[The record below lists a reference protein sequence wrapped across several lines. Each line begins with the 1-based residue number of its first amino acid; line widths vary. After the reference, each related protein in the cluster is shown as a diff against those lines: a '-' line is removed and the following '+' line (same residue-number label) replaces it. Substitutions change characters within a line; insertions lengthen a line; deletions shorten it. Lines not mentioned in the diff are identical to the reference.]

1 MKRLIEFLQHSHNNI
16 LHTRDKNKVPMHK
29 RGFTLVELVV
39 VLVIIGIIAAI
50 AIPSAIHYIRI
61 AQFNSNEQNAKT
73 AYMAAE
79 SVMTYYR
86 NSGEWEEISEEI
98 KDKGTLN
105 TFGEFGTTDKA
116 GRIYAV
122 TLDADTYG
130 DDTDNP
136 VYKILDKMTYDKSFF
151 KGAIALEIDVATGEV
166 YSAFYATKCRS
177 LNYEDSDG
185 EDSLTMN
192 DREYES
198 RRKRLLGYYSA
209 KDLTSHIDLEPKRL
223 KVTSVNLVNGET
235 LSLNWSGN
243 SAHQSLDTEYDI
255 NFYLESDNTKL
266 FRVKVDLGKLIG
278 AAYDTHTGMAELT
291 VEVEGNG
298 SESGKS
304 EIFSFPL
311 TVDENGTLS
320 LVLDGMTSAR
330 VQYAVDEA
338 QNNSLDAKYNMS
350 ITRLK
355 SLVPALATQKDIYAT
370 ISARCTYQYNGDD
383 LAEYRDSNTVTSN
396 VANTLFADGTADVSA
411 EGENKNLDASV
422 AAFRHLSN
430 IRYVKSG
437 EEAGND
443 YAKALFTLKRMTM
456 DWQSAGTGVYD
467 FKAEPDE
474 VNTLAWR
481 EGGATLDFPSIP
493 MLKES
498 QTLQGEADIYQI
510 KNLKLGKDSVAE
522 DVHYIG
528 LFREIEGTIQNFTVS
543 RPYAEYVYNNTENAG
558 KDIYGIGTVAGRMNG
573 EAHNVSV
580 SADTGIRIMNAV
592 LDESKENASIGGM
605 FGVLKGDDASG
616 GSYTGKVSDITVE
629 GRVDGTLDNIT
640 YDQNMQSKQSGTG
653 GIAGSLY
660 IRSVEHEELAQC
672 ANYADVYGNGYTG
685 GIIGRVKADTYI
697 DIKDCSNLGLTLSNT
712 KDAYYFGG
720 ILGYA
725 QNAHVTDCY
734 GAAGL
739 NSGYSFDADKKDEY
753 LLGNYVGGILGFGE
767 ETCTLEGCF
776 TGKNGYVLGNEN
788 VGGIAGSLAS
798 IANSVN
804 ASYVIGNTYVGG
816 IIGMNNQSVDN
827 CVNNG
832 IAAGYKKYIG
842 GIVGYNDS
850 NEKESKKS
858 VIKNCASYISDYDK
872 RIYNRIVNE
881 WQAYGSYSGGLA
893 GYNDGN
899 IVFNNDYSYSVKA
912 VSSIVVGND
921 YVGGFIGFNDVD
933 ATIDVA
939 YALLSGDVY
948 GFGNCVG
955 GLIGMNASDKV
966 LTSDVTVRPS
976 SVTGKNCV
984 GGAIGVNI
992 IKITTDI
999 DINMGDYKVDN
1010 TLGSIRGEAYCG
1022 GVIGYNRNYS
1032 EIKGADGTDMSKD
1045 MSKVVSEYKDSI
1057 IPSLSVNKLP
1067 YIKKSDKITVE
1078 PSKGKLVI
1086 SDDEND
1092 TINNIPI
1099 HVSCYGGGVVGYC
1112 DDDSLMVIKN
1122 CHNAG
1127 SISKASGER
1136 GVVSVPEFI
1145 ESRASSDKGIN
1156 LNSIES
1162 LTSDMVG
1169 GIVGVNLP
1177 NHVIDGCSNSGNL
1190 SGFTGL
1196 GGVVGLNMG
1205 RIFDCSLTENFG
1217 NAGLSYIGGIA
1228 GINVNANNKNL
1239 WTYTT
1244 TQSYESKD
1252 CQGTIKYCT
1261 TKAGKTISGKNC
1273 VGGITGYN
1281 LDKALLE
1288 DNISNI
1294 SINAIGSM
1302 AGGIAGRNAG
1312 TVHIIKSS
1320 IAPTDAIRIYSRNG
1334 ENIGGL
1340 VGQNESTGLVRV
1352 SQSVSTAAEGTSV
1365 IAVNSKTSV
1374 IGLRNVGG
1382 MIGNNMGAVTGDADT
1397 YVVSA
1402 ASEVHAYDG
1411 YAGGIAGISSSSIS
1425 GAVNSG
1431 GNVMADKGHAG
1442 GIVSY
1447 IPFGM
1452 TISNCKNW
1460 GSVTSSLGDAG
1471 GIAAENH
1478 GIIDRCTVST
1488 ISANVTIKSVE
1499 CTASGAVC
1507 AVNYGEIYAADISLS
1522 SEYKMTLSGDSQYY
1536 GGITGW
1542 NHGKIDGRPHDSGEN
1557 ALPQQVSYM
1566 PEIESTVNNII
1577 VGGVTAYNYS
1587 DNKEKPAKVTHFDA
1601 KLNFSNVDKYY
1612 YLGGITGNNDSESVV
1627 EFCTYAGEIHENN
1640 GQTGTCY
1647 GGIAGHNGGTL
1658 TDCELGDINFDI
1670 QGAYTA
1676 NSTNTAVQKEAQSS
1690 HLGGIVGKNDE
1701 NALIQRC
1708 YLNSNA
1714 SCSITSENGM
1724 LGGVAGYNKG
1734 TIVHSGDIITKN
1746 VMENVNE
1753 KTTTDELCKVAANNG
1768 IESVDG
1774 YVGWKDNDQI
1784 ENRDYYYN
1792 GTWINVSA
1800 GRLKMMI
1807 TNNGNIGGIT
1817 AYNSPVGELEYCVT
1831 GKWFINNKSES
1842 LGVGTGGIAGINE
1855 TEKDMRYLVNQAF
1868 VGRQLS
1874 SEQTNRFAGG
1884 IIGNQNNS
1892 TTENWTIKNCI
1903 NYGRVYCYNT
1913 HYSGGI
1919 MGQWTGN
1926 GGTIEGCRNYANLQT
1941 TYGADWV
1948 GASAGIVAQLY
1959 HAHDNQDYNI
1969 IKCDNYGNI
1978 YTRYGE
1984 NVWNGANDSAGILG
1998 NVTAY
2003 AASNNKG
2010 QQFTIRVL
2018 DCTNGAGVEIYSAS
2032 MASGI
2037 VGFFSCDTT
2046 NVAAIADATCD
2057 IKLYI
2062 ERCRNF
2068 ATKLKGS
2075 QFVGGI
2081 LGDRYGQKN
2090 NTDAK
2095 NTTIKDCYSVTVAGN
2110 YSVNNNNSPNHPI
2123 ISYVNGQ
2130 GYSITSYL
2138 TSDCKNYYFDNKGN
2152 FDSFNSG
2159 TASISRGDMVGQG
2172 QFDVTD
2178 SNDWSDKRAGGRRV
2192 YVVKDASTD
2201 EYVLADFSKENF
2213 TLNGAECRIDNNTNE
2228 ILDKDNET
2236 IGKILC
2242 KLDEKSYTSVS
2253 SVLTKDPKSNYETYV
2268 RDSYRF
2274 QNTEGIY
2281 DDDGTGKKLLAPES
2295 ATVSFKDGKAYINV
2309 KPQENYDP
2317 FRYRVRITIGDKV
2330 YDDLYIY
2337 EEEGRVPIP
2346 SSETGGGIKVSVC
2359 AESMYDDVKPSDYIE
2374 ATTDSIAKILPAP
2387 DIRLEL
2393 VWMNSLTTRPKY
2405 QYRMLLE
2412 NLDAY
2417 KDFSDWTVSVKV
2429 AGISAE
2435 LKKDNPV
2442 AYINGIDFNTG
2453 YQMISQASSTDA
2465 GAVNSSQVSET
2476 VLLPA
2481 YNPNVGFFTGWGVNE
2496 VTSNVTTEG
2505 NTIEDF
2511 SVIVKL
2517 TENIDQPKDY
2527 MPVYRAELIGTW
2539 KKGTEDECADVVFGS
2554 TDILLVSR
2562 GTATGV
2568 IDGFSDYLK
2577 YGSDFKVRI
2586 WYASSGAGP
2595 VYTYYEWDDTKY
2607 SETENAREF
2616 WAGKYTVLTG
2626 VDDDGNAVF
2635 KEYATPVLIKDELT
2649 GFRKTIEDV
2658 LTLLDEPVFDTVPDN
2673 TLEPEYDPA
2682 TGELYYTIGW
2692 DKNLTATGLKY
2703 RVSMVGITEDGHR
2716 VVIDTS
2722 EAYKESNPKQLKINA
2737 EDWNFKEVEISAT
2750 RIGSGNQ
2757 VGVKGTWT
2765 YKVKQRLEKPGQPI
2779 VSIVSNNELF
2789 YDISWPAIAETG
2801 CVSYQAYLQEENGTV
2816 KPIGSEVAADGS
2828 DMYSVKAADFE
2839 DYAGK
2844 KLSIY
2849 VVAKAREDGNY
2860 VDSAAGIRY
2869 EMTVPKRIATPVI
2882 DRWSYNWTYDDTKP
2896 VTIEGFCDTGLL
2908 LTIEP
2913 HTGSIPPAGSA
2924 YVMKA
2929 EIFEDSEG
2937 NNKLGDYPAA
2947 GEDGIVIPVQ
2957 MDAPSGIA
2965 KDYTYFMSGM
2975 PVEYAGKYI
2984 KFHVRIS
2991 SGASS
2996 ASSAWKD
3003 SDIVRL
3009 PYVKLNTPLVQAS
3022 SQDDILKVDFST
3034 LDGTYLTSAE
3044 WMANRK
3050 SITWT
3055 DTDYADSIYF
3065 EAEVRTDATHTATHM
3080 FRVNKAADAAT
3091 PPTVEEYTGG
3101 TWINVPSSADNTW
3114 LLNSYTNKLN
3124 GGFLDNNYKTA
3135 MTATFLSVWNEDM
3148 KKYVYTLKLPDAYS
3162 LTTDDGEKV
3171 DNEHISITTKVNVW
3185 TDVAEDKKD
3194 YFIQSEPYTVTGN

>member
-1 MKRLIEFLQHSHNNI
+1 M
-16 LHTRDKNKVPMHK
+16 
-29 RGFTLVELVV
+29 VELVV

-86 NSGEWEEISEEI
+86 NSGKWEEFSEEI

-105 TFGEFGTTDKA
+105 TYGEFGASDKV

-151 KGAIALEIDVATGEV
+151 KGAIALEVDVATGEV

-177 LNYEDSDG
+177 LNYNESDG

-192 DREYES
+192 DREYKS

-209 KDLTSHIDLEPKRL
+209 KDLTSHIDLEPKKL
-223 KVTSVNLVNGET
+223 KVTSVHLVNGET
-235 LSLNWSGN
+235 LALNWSGN

-255 NFYLESDNTKL
+255 NFYLESDKSKL

-291 VEVEGNG
+291 VETEGNG

-304 EIFSFPL
+304 ETFSFPL
-311 TVDENGTLS
+311 TVDENGMLS

-330 VQYAVDEA
+330 VQDKVDKA
-338 QNNSLDAKYNMS
+338 SDGSLDAKYNMS
-350 ITRLK
+350 ITRLRN
-355 SLVPALATQKDIYAT
+355 LVPALATQKDIYAT

-396 VANTLFADGTADVSA
+396 VANSLFADGTADIS
-411 EGENKNLDASV
+411 EEKKLDASV
-422 AAFRHLSN
+422 TAFRHLSN

-437 EEAGND
+437 TKATDD
-443 YAKALFTLKRMTM
+443 YESALFTLKRMTM

-481 EGGATLDFPSIP
+481 KGGATLDFPSIP

-498 QTLQGEADIYQI
+498 QTLEGEADIYQI
-510 KNLKLGKDSVAE
+510 KNLKLGKDSVAKDE
-522 DVHYIG
+522 HYIG

-543 RPYAEYVYNNTENAG
+543 RPFAEYVYNNTENAG

-573 EAHNVSV
+573 KALNVSV
-580 SADTGIRIMNAV
+580 SADAGARIMNAV
-592 LDESKENASIGGM
+592 LDGSKENASIGGV
-605 FGVLKGDDASG
+605 FGVLKGDDASN
-616 GSYTGKVSDITVE
+616 GSYTGDISDITVE
-629 GRVDGTLDNIT
+629 GRVDGTLNNIT
-640 YDQNMQSKQSGTG
+640 YEQNVQSNQSGTG
-653 GIAGSLY
+653 GVAGSLY
-660 IRSVEHEELAQC
+660 INNNPGEKEELKQC
-672 ANYADVYGNGYTG
+672 SNHADVYGNGYTG
-685 GIIGRVKADTYI
+685 GIIGRIKADTHI
-697 DIKDCSNLGLTLSNT
+697 DIKDCNNLGLTLSNT
-712 KDAYYFGG
+712 DGAYYFGG
-720 ILGYA
+720 IIGYA
-725 QNAHVTDCY
+725 QNTHVTNCY

-739 NSGYSFDADKKDEY
+739 NSGYSFDAAKKEEY

-776 TGKNGYVLGNEN
+776 TGKNGYVLGKEN

-798 IANSVN
+798 ITNSVN
-804 ASYVIGNTYVGG
+804 ASYVIGYTYVGG
-816 IIGMNNQSVDN
+816 IIGENNQYVEN

-832 IAAGYKKYIG
+832 IAAGYDKYIG
-842 GIVGYNDS
+842 GIVGYNDN
-850 NEKESKKS
+850 NEEDSEKS

-881 WQAYGSYSGGLA
+881 WKAYGSYSGGLA
-893 GYNDGN
+893 GYNNGN
-899 IVFNNDYSYSVKA
+899 IIFDDINYSYAIKA

-921 YVGGFIGFNDVD
+921 FVGGFIGFNDVD
-933 ATIDVA
+933 AHIDVK

-948 GFGNCVG
+948 GFGDCVG
-955 GLIGMNASDKV
+955 GLIGMNTSVPV
-966 LTSDVTVRPS
+966 LGAEVTVRPS

-984 GGAIGVNI
+984 GGAIGANI
-992 IKITTDI
+992 IKITNADV
-999 DINMGDYKVDN
+999 DMSGYKVDN
-1010 TLGSIRGEAYCG
+1010 TLGSITGEAYCG
-1022 GVIGYNRNYS
+1022 GVIGYNRHYS
-1032 EIKGADGTDMSKD
+1032 DIKGADGTDMSK
-1045 MSKVVSEYKDSI
+1045 VISENKDSI
-1057 IPSLSVNKLP
+1057 IPSLSADKLP
-1067 YIKKSDKITVE
+1067 YIKSDKIIIK
-1078 PSKGKLVI
+1078 PSKKGKLII
-1086 SDDEND
+1086 SDGNND

-1112 DDDSLMVIKN
+1112 DDDSLMVIRN

-1136 GVVSVPEFI
+1136 GVVSVPKFI
-1145 ESRASSDKGIN
+1145 ESRASSDTGIN
-1156 LNSIES
+1156 LNSISS
-1162 LTSDMVG
+1162 LKSDMVG

-1177 NHVIDGCSNSGNL
+1177 NHVVDGCSNSGNM

-1228 GINVNANNKNL
+1228 GINVNANAKKL
-1239 WTYTT
+1239 WPYTT
-1244 TQSYESKD
+1244 VDKYNSDKD

-1261 TKAGKTISGKNC
+1261 TVAGKTISGKNC

-1281 LDKALLE
+1281 LDNALLE

-1294 SINAIGSM
+1294 SINAVGNI

-1312 TVHIIKSS
+1312 IVHITKSS
-1320 IAPTDAIRIYSRNG
+1320 IAPDAPTRIYSRNG

-1352 SQSVSTAAEGTSV
+1352 SQSGSYATEGASV

-1374 IGLRNVGG
+1374 TGLRNVGG
-1382 MIGNNMGAVTGDADT
+1382 MIGNNMGTVKGDEDT
-1397 YVVSA
+1397 YYLVSA

-1411 YAGGIAGISSSSIS
+1411 YAGGIAGISSLSIS
-1425 GAVNSG
+1425 NAVNSG
-1431 GNVMADKGHAG
+1431 GNVTADKGYAG
-1442 GIVSY
+1442 GIVSH
-1447 IPFGM
+1447 IPVGM
-1452 TISNCKNW
+1452 TVSNCKNW
-1460 GSVTSSLGDAG
+1460 GSVISSSGNAG

-1478 GIIDRCTVST
+1478 GIIDNCMVSTVST
-1488 ISANVTIKSVE
+1488 NVTIKSLG

-1507 AVNYGEIYAADISLS
+1507 AVNYGEIYAAEISKTGD
-1522 SEYKMTLSGDSQYY
+1522 YKVTLSGDSQYY
-1536 GGITGW
+1536 GGVAGW
-1542 NHGKIDGRPHDSGEN
+1542 NQGKIDGRHYGSDEN
-1557 ALPQQVSYM
+1557 APTQQVSYI
-1566 PEIESTVNNII
+1566 PEIESSVNNLI

-1587 DNKEKPAKVTHFDA
+1587 VNMDNSATVTHFDA
-1601 KLNFSNVDKYY
+1601 KLIFSDVDKYY
-1612 YLGGITGNNDSESVV
+1612 YLGGITGKNDSGSVV

-1647 GGIAGHNGGTL
+1647 GGITGYNGGTL

-1676 NSTNTAVQKEAQSS
+1676 NSTNTAAQKEAQSS
-1690 HLGGIVGKNDE
+1690 HLGGIAGKNEE

-1714 SCSITSENGM
+1714 SCSITAANGM
-1724 LGGVAGYNKG
+1724 LGGVTGYNKG
-1734 TIVHSGDIITKN
+1734 TIEHSGDIITKD

-1753 KTTTDELCKVAANNG
+1753 KTTTDELCKVAAENE
-1768 IESVDG
+1768 IKPIDA

-1784 ENRDYYYN
+1784 ENRDFYYN
-1792 GTWINVSA
+1792 GNWVNVSA

-1855 TEKDMRYLVNQAF
+1855 TEKNMQYLVNRAF

-1874 SEQTNRFAGG
+1874 SNQTNRFAGG

-1892 TTENWTIKNCI
+1892 TTENWTIKNCV
-1903 NYGRVYCYNT
+1903 NYGMVYCYQT

-1941 TYGADWV
+1941 TYGTDWV

-1959 HAHDNQDYNI
+1959 HARDNQDYNI
-1969 IKCDNYGNI
+1969 IKCDNYGSI
-1978 YTRYGE
+1978 YTQYGE
-1984 NVWNGANDSAGILG
+1984 GVSNGANDSAGILG

-2037 VGFFSCDTT
+2037 VGFFSSDDTT
-2046 NVAAIADATCD
+2046 NEAVIADATCD

-2068 ATKLKGS
+2068 ATKLRGS

-2081 LGDRYGQKN
+2081 FGDRYGQKN

-2095 NTTIKDCYSVTVAGN
+2095 NTTIKDCYSVTVDGD
-2110 YSVNNNNSPNHPI
+2110 YSIYNNNSPNHPI
-2123 ISYVNGQ
+2123 ISYVNSH

-2138 TSDCKNYYFDNKGN
+2138 TSDCRNYYFDNN
-2152 FDSFNSG
+2152 SWFDSFNSQ
-2159 TASISRGDMVGQG
+2159 TTSISSGDQVGQG
-2172 QFDVTD
+2172 QFNVTG
-2178 SNDWSDKRAGGRRV
+2178 SNDWSDIRAGGRRV
-2192 YVVKDASTD
+2192 YVVKDASTN

-2213 TLNGAECRIDNNTNE
+2213 TLNGAECRIDNNTKE

-2242 KLDEKSYTSVS
+2242 TLDEKDYKSVNE
-2253 SVLTKDPKSNYETYV
+2253 VLKKDPKSNYETYV
-2268 RDSYRF
+2268 RGSYRF
-2274 QNTEGIY
+2274 QNTEGI
-2281 DDDGTGKKLLAPES
+2281 DDTGKKLLAPES
-2295 ATVSFKDGKAYINV
+2295 AEVSFDNGKAYITV
-2309 KPQENYDP
+2309 KSRENYDP
-2317 FRYRVRITIGDKV
+2317 FRYRVKITIGDNV

-2337 EEEGRVPIP
+2337 EESGRVPIP
-2346 SSETGGGIKVSVC
+2346 SSDAGGDIKVSVC
-2359 AESMYDDVKPSDYIE
+2359 AESMYDDIKPSDYIE
-2374 ATTDSIAKILPAP
+2374 ATADSIAKILPAP

-2393 VWMNSLTTRPKY
+2393 VWMNSVGF
-2405 QYRMLLE
+2405 YRYRVLLE

-2435 LKKDNPV
+2435 LTKNSPV
-2442 AYINGIDFNTG
+2442 AYIEGIDFNTG
-2453 YQMISQASSTDA
+2453 YQMISQASSKET

-2476 VLLPA
+2476 VVLPK
-2481 YNPNVGFFTGWGVNE
+2481 YNPKVGFFTGWGVNE
-2496 VTSNVTTEG
+2496 ATASVTTEG
-2505 NTIEDF
+2505 NTIEDL

-2517 TENIDQPKDY
+2517 KDTADTANDY

-2539 KKGTEDECADVVFGS
+2539 KKGTKDERADVVFGS

-2586 WYASSGAGP
+2586 LYASSGAGP
-2595 VYTYYEWDDTKY
+2595 VYAYYEWDDNKY
-2607 SETENAREF
+2607 SETQNASTF

-2635 KEYATPVLIKDELT
+2635 KEYATPVLIKNELT

-2658 LTLLDEPVFDTVPDN
+2658 LTLLDAPVFDTVPDN
-2673 TLEPEYDPA
+2673 TLVPEYDPA

-2692 DKNLTATGLKY
+2692 DKELSETGLKY
-2703 RVSMVGITEDGHR
+2703 RLSMVGITEDEHR

-2722 EAYKESNPKQLKINA
+2722 EAYNESNPKKLRINA

-2750 RIGSGNQ
+2750 RIGSGQQ

-2765 YKVKQRLEKPGQPI
+2765 YKVKQRLEEPGQPI

-2801 CVSYQAYLQEENGTV
+2801 CVGYQAYLQKEDGTV
-2816 KPIGSEVAADGS
+2816 TPIDSVVTANGS
-2828 DMYSVKAADFE
+2828 DMYSVRADFE

-2849 VVAKAREDGNY
+2849 VVAKARENGNY

-2869 EMTVPKRIATPVI
+2869 EMTLPERIATPAI
-2882 DRWSYNWTYDDTKP
+2882 DNWSYDWTYDANSPT
-2896 VTIEGFCDTGLL
+2896 TIEGFHDTGLL

-2929 EIFEDSEG
+2929 EIFEDAEG

-2947 GEDGIVIPVQ
+2947 SEDGIVIPVQ
-2957 MDAPSGIA
+2957 MDAPSGTGN
-2965 KDYTYFMSGM
+2965 KYKYFMSGM
-2975 PVEYAGKYI
+2975 PVEYAGKFI

-2991 SGASS
+2991 SGASNV
-2996 ASSAWKD
+2996 SSAWKD

-3022 SQDDILKVDFST
+3022 SQDDTLKVDFST

-3044 WMANRK
+3044 WTANRK

-3055 DTDYADSIYF
+3055 DEDYADSIYF
-3065 EAEVRTDATHTATHM
+3065 EAEVRTDGANKMTHR

-3091 PPTVEEYTGG
+3091 LPTVEEDIGG
-3101 TWINVPSSADNTW
+3101 TWSNVPVSADNTW
-3114 LLNSYTNKLN
+3114 ILSSYTNKLN
-3124 GGFLDNNYKTA
+3124 GGYLDNNYKA
-3135 MTATFLSVWNEDM
+3135 DMTATLLAVWDEET
-3148 KKYVYTLKLPDAYS
+3148 KKYVYTLQLPDAYS
-3162 LTTDDGEKV
+3162 LTMDNGEKV
-3171 DNEHISITTKVNVW
+3171 DNEHISITTKVEVW
-3185 TDVAEDKKD
+3185 ADVTEDKKA
-3194 YFIQSEPYTVTGN
+3194 YFIKSEPYTVTGN

>member
-1 MKRLIEFLQHSHNNI
+1 MY
-16 LHTRDKNKVPMHK
+16 K

-61 AQFNSNEQNAKT
+61 AQFNSNQQNAKT

-79 SVMTYYR
+79 SVMTYCR
-86 NSGEWEEISEEI
+86 NSGKWEEFSEEI

-105 TFGEFGTTDKA
+105 TFGEFGTADKA

-130 DDTDNP
+130 EDTDNP

-177 LNYEDSDG
+177 LNYDESDG

-235 LSLNWSGN
+235 LALNWSGN

-278 AAYDTHTGMAELT
+278 RAYDTHTGMAKLT
-291 VEVEGNG
+291 VETEGNG

-304 EIFSFPL
+304 ETFSFPL

-330 VQYAVDEA
+330 VQDKVDKA
-338 QNNSLDAKYNMS
+338 SGSLDAKYNMS
-350 ITRLK
+350 ITRLS

-383 LAEYRDSNTVTSN
+383 LGEYRDSNTVTSN
-396 VANTLFADGTADVSA
+396 VANTLFADGTADIS
-411 EGENKNLDASV
+411 EGDKKLDASV
-422 AAFRHLSN
+422 TAFRHLSN

-437 EEAGND
+437 AEDGND
-443 YAKALFTLKRMTM
+443 YSSALFTLKRMTM

-467 FKAEPDE
+467 FKEEPDE

-481 EGGATLDFPSIP
+481 EGGAALDFPSIP

-498 QTLQGEADIYQI
+498 QTLEGEAKAYQI
-510 KNLKLGKDSVAE
+510 KNLKLGKDSAAN

-528 LFREIEGTIQNFTVS
+528 LFREIEGTIRNFTVS

-580 SADTGIRIMNAV
+580 SADAGTRIMNAV
-592 LDESKENASIGGM
+592 LDGSKENASIGGM
-605 FGVLKGDDASG
+605 FGVLKGDDVSG
-616 GSYTGKVSDITVE
+616 GSYTGNISDITVE
-629 GRVDGTLDNIT
+629 GRIDGTLDNIT
-640 YDQNMQSKQSGTG
+640 DNNSNQSGTG
-653 GIAGSLY
+653 GVAGSLY
-660 IRSVEHEELAQC
+660 INSVNDEKLTQC
-672 ANYADVYGNGYTG
+672 SNHADVYGNGYTG
-685 GIIGRVKADTYI
+685 GIIGRIKADTHI
-697 DIKDCSNLGLTLSNT
+697 DIKDCNNYGLTLSST
-712 KDAYYFGG
+712 YGARYFGG
-720 ILGYA
+720 IIGYA
-725 QNAHVTDCY
+725 QNTHVTNCY

-739 NSGYSFDADKKDEY
+739 NSGYSFDSDKKDDY
-753 LLGNYVGGILGFGE
+753 LLGDYVGGILGFGE

-776 TGKNGYVLGNEN
+776 TGKNGYVIGNEN

-893 GYNDGN
+893 GYNNGN
-899 IVFNNDYSYSVKA
+899 IIFDDINYSYAVKA

-921 YVGGFIGFNDVD
+921 FVGGFIGFNDVD
-933 ATIDVA
+933 AYIDVK

-948 GFGNCVG
+948 GFGDCVG
-955 GLIGMNASDKV
+955 GLIGMNTSGSV
-966 LTSDVTVRPS
+966 LEADVTVRPS

-984 GGAIGVNI
+984 GGAIGANI
-992 IKITTDI
+992 IKITGKDI
-999 DINMGDYKVDN
+999 DMKGYKVDN

-1022 GVIGYNRNYS
+1022 GVIGYNRNYAD
-1032 EIKGADGTDMSKD
+1032 IKGADGTDMSK
-1045 MSKVVSEYKDSI
+1045 VISEHKDSI
-1057 IPSLSVNKLP
+1057 IPSLSDNKLP
-1067 YIKKSDKITVE
+1067 YIKDSDKI
-1078 PSKGKLVI
+1078 SLKSSNGKLII
-1086 SDDEND
+1086 SDEKND

-1099 HVSCYGGGVVGYC
+1099 HVLCYGGGVVGYC

-1127 SISKASGER
+1127 SISKESGES

-1228 GINVNANNKNL
+1228 GINVNANNKDL

-1244 TQSYESKD
+1244 TQSYKSKD

-1281 LDKALLE
+1281 LDNALLE

-1294 SINAIGSM
+1294 SINAVGSM

-1312 TVHIIKSS
+1312 IVHITKSS
-1320 IAPTDAIRIYSRNG
+1320 IAPTDAIRIHSRNG

-1374 IGLRNVGG
+1374 TGLRNVGG

-1431 GNVMADKGHAG
+1431 GNVMADKGYAG

-1460 GSVTSSLGDAG
+1460 GSVISSLGNAG

-1478 GIIDRCTVST
+1478 GLIDGCTVST
-1488 ISANVTIKSVE
+1488 VSAAVTIKSVG

-1507 AVNYGEIYAADISLS
+1507 AINYGEIYDAEISSS
-1522 SEYKMTLSGDSQYY
+1522 SEYKVILSGDSQYY
-1536 GGITGW
+1536 GGIVGW
-1542 NHGKIDGRPHDSGEN
+1542 NHGVVDGRPYKSGEN
-1557 ALPQQVSYM
+1557 ASSQKVSYM
-1566 PEIESTVNNII
+1566 PEIDSGVNNII

-1587 DNKEKPAKVTHFDA
+1587 DNKEKPAKVTHFDV

-1658 TDCELGDINFDI
+1658 TDCELGNINFDI
-1670 QGAYTA
+1670 KGAYTA
-1676 NSTNTAVQKEAQSS
+1676 NSTNTAAQKEAQSS
-1690 HLGGIVGKNDE
+1690 HLGGIAGKNEE

-1753 KTTTDELCKVAANNG
+1753 KTTTDELCKAAANNG

-1792 GTWINVSA
+1792 GNWINVSA

-1855 TEKDMRYLVNQAF
+1855 TEKDMWYLVNQAF

-1926 GGTIEGCRNYANLQT
+1926 GGTIEGCRNYGNLQT

-2068 ATKLKGS
+2068 AAKLKGS

-2123 ISYVNGQ
+2123 ISYVNSQ

-2138 TSDCKNYYFDNKGN
+2138 TSDCKNYYFDNKGS

-2159 TASISRGDMVGQG
+2159 TISISRGDKAGQG
-2172 QFDVTD
+2172 QFDVTG

-2213 TLNGAECRIDNNTNE
+2213 TLNGAECRIDNNTKE

-2242 KLDEKSYTSVS
+2242 TLDEKDYKAVS
-2253 SVLTKDPKSNYETYV
+2253 EVLNKDPKSNYETYV
-2268 RDSYRF
+2268 RGSYRF
-2274 QNTEGIY
+2274 QNTEGI
-2281 DDDGTGKKLLAPES
+2281 DDTGKKLLTPEN
-2295 ATVSFKDGKAYINV
+2295 AAVSFDNGKAYITV
-2309 KPQENYDP
+2309 KPRENYDP
-2317 FRYRVRITIGDKV
+2317 FRYRVKITIGDKV
-2330 YDDLYIY
+2330 YDDMYIY
-2337 EEEGRVPIP
+2337 EESGRVPIP
-2346 SSETGGGIKVSVC
+2346 SSETGGDIKVSVC

-2393 VWMNSLTTRPKY
+2393 VWMNSVGF
-2405 QYRMLLE
+2405 YRYRVLLE

-2435 LKKDNPV
+2435 LTKNSPV
-2442 AYINGIDFNTG
+2442 AYIEGIDFNTG
-2453 YQMISQASSTDA
+2453 YQMISQASSKETEV
-2465 GAVNSSQVSET
+2465 VNSSQVSET
-2476 VLLPA
+2476 VVLPK
-2481 YNPNVGFFTGWGVNE
+2481 YNPKVGFITGWGVNE
-2496 VTSNVTTEG
+2496 ATASVTTEG
-2505 NTIEDF
+2505 STIEDL

-2517 TENIDQPKDY
+2517 KDTADTATDY

-2539 KKGTEDECADVVFGS
+2539 KKGTKDERADVVFGS

-2586 WYASSGAGP
+2586 LYASSGAGP
-2595 VYTYYEWDDTKY
+2595 VYAYYEWDNTKY
-2607 SETENAREF
+2607 SETQNASTF

-2635 KEYATPVLIKDELT
+2635 KEYATPVLIKNELT

-2658 LTLLDEPVFDTVPDN
+2658 LTLLDAPVFDTVPDN

-2692 DKNLTATGLKY
+2692 DKNLTAAGLKY
-2703 RVSMVGITEDGHR
+2703 RVSMVGITEDEHR

-2722 EAYKESNPKQLKINA
+2722 EAYKESNSKQLRINA

-2789 YDISWPAIAETG
+2789 YDILWPAIAETG
-2801 CVSYQAYLQEENGTV
+2801 CVGYQVYLQEENGTV
-2816 KPIGSEVAADGS
+2816 TPIGSVIAADGS

-2849 VVAKAREDGNY
+2849 VVAKARKDGNY

-2869 EMTVPKRIATPVI
+2869 EMAVPERIATPVI
-2882 DRWSYNWTYDDTKP
+2882 DKWSYNWTYDDTKP
-2896 VTIEGFCDTGLL
+2896 VTIEGFHDTGLL

-2957 MDAPSGIA
+2957 MDAPSGNA

-2996 ASSAWKD
+2996 VSSAWKD

-3022 SQDDILKVDFST
+3022 SQDDTLKVDFST

-3044 WMANRK
+3044 WTANRK
-3050 SITWT
+3050 SIIWT
-3055 DTDYADSIYF
+3055 DEDYADSIYF
-3065 EAEVRTDATHTATHM
+3065 EAEVRTDGANKTTHR

-3091 PPTVEEYTGG
+3091 PPAVEEYTGD
-3101 TWINVPSSADNTW
+3101 TWVNIPVLADNTW

-3124 GGFLDNNYKTA
+3124 GGYLDNNYKA
-3135 MTATFLSVWNEDM
+3135 DMTATLFAVWDEDM

-3171 DNEHISITTKVNVW
+3171 DNEHISITTKVEVW
-3185 TDVAEDKKD
+3185 ADAAEDKKE
-3194 YFIQSEPYTVTGN
+3194 YFIKSEPYTVTGN

>member
-1 MKRLIEFLQHSHNNI
+1 MCMKRIIKLLQQNHKDI
-16 LHTRDKNKVPMHK
+16 LHNRDQNKAPMNK

-50 AIPSAIHYIRI
+50 AIPSAIHYIRL

-86 NSGEWEEISEEI
+86 NSGEWEEFSKEI

-105 TFGEFGTTDKA
+105 TFGEFQATDKA

-192 DREYES
+192 DREYKS

-255 NFYLESDNTKL
+255 NFYLESDKSKL

-304 EIFSFPL
+304 ETFSFPL

-355 SLVPALATQKDIYAT
+355 SLVPALATHKDIYAT

-396 VANTLFADGTADVSA
+396 VANTMFADGTADISD
-411 EGENKNLDASV
+411 EGYNNLNASV
-422 AAFRHLSN
+422 TAFRHLSN

-474 VNTLAWR
+474 VNTLEWR

-498 QTLQGEADIYQI
+498 QTLEGEAKIYQI

-528 LFREIEGTIQNFTVS
+528 LFREIEGTIRNFTVS

-580 SADTGIRIMNAV
+580 SADAGVYIMNAV
-592 LDESKENASIGGM
+592 LDGSKENASIGGM
-605 FGVLKGDDASG
+605 FGALKGDDVSG
-616 GSYTGKVSDITVE
+616 GSYTGNISDITVE
-629 GRVDGTLDNIT
+629 GRIDGTLDNIT
-640 YDQNMQSKQSGTG
+640 DNNSNQSGTG
-653 GIAGSLY
+653 GVVGSLY
-660 IRSVEHEELAQC
+660 INSVNDEKLTQC
-672 ANYADVYGNGYTG
+672 SNHADVYGNGYTG
-685 GIIGRVKADTYI
+685 GIIGRIKADTHI
-697 DIKDCSNLGLTLSNT
+697 DIKDCNNYGLTLSST
-712 KDAYYFGG
+712 YGARYFGG
-720 ILGYA
+720 IIGYA
-725 QNAHVTDCY
+725 QNTHVTNCY

-739 NSGYSFDADKKDEY
+739 NSGYSFDADKKDDY
-753 LLGNYVGGILGFGE
+753 LLGDYVGGILGFGE

-776 TGKNGYVLGNEN
+776 TGKNGYVIGNEN

-893 GYNDGN
+893 GYNNGN
-899 IVFNNDYSYSVKA
+899 IIFDDINYSYAVKA

-921 YVGGFIGFNDVD
+921 FVGGFIGFNDVD
-933 ATIDVA
+933 AYIDVK

-948 GFGNCVG
+948 GFGDCVG
-955 GLIGMNASDKV
+955 GLIGMNTSGAV
-966 LTSDVTVRPS
+966 LEADVTVRPS

-984 GGAIGVNI
+984 GGAIGANI
-992 IKITTDI
+992 IKITTDT

-1032 EIKGADGTDMSKD
+1032 EITGADGTDMSKD
-1045 MSKVVSEYKDSI
+1045 MSKVVSGHKDSI

-1067 YIKKSDKITVE
+1067 YIKESDKITVE

-1092 TINNIPI
+1092 TINNLPV

-1145 ESRASSDKGIN
+1145 ESRASSDKERDFSSIKN
-1156 LNSIES
+1156 LK
-1162 LTSDMVG
+1162 SDMVG

-1177 NHVIDGCSNSGNL
+1177 NHVIDGCSNSGNM
-1190 SGFTGL
+1190 SGFMGL

-1228 GINVNANNKNL
+1228 GINVNADAKNL
-1239 WTYTT
+1239 WLYTT
-1244 TQSYESKD
+1244 TKAYKSRD
-1252 CQGTIKYCT
+1252 CQGTIKDCT
-1261 TKAGKTISGKNC
+1261 TVEGKTVSGKDC

-1294 SINAIGSM
+1294 SINAVGSM

-1312 TVHIIKSS
+1312 TVHITKSS
-1320 IAPTDAIRIYSRNG
+1320 IAPNAPTRIYSRNG

-1340 VGQNESTGLVRV
+1340 VGQNESTGLVLV
-1352 SQSVSTAAEGTSV
+1352 SQSGSNIREVPSI

-1374 IGLRNVGG
+1374 TGLSNVGG
-1382 MIGNNMGAVTGDADT
+1382 MIGNNMGTVTGDAGT
-1397 YVVSA
+1397 YIVSA

-1411 YAGGIAGISSSSIS
+1411 NAGGIAGISSLSIS
-1425 GAVNSG
+1425 NAINSG
-1431 GNVMADKGHAG
+1431 KNVTADKGYAG
-1442 GIVSY
+1442 GIVSS
-1447 IPFGM
+1447 IPDEM
-1452 TISNCKNW
+1452 IVSNCKNW
-1460 GSVTSSLGDAG
+1460 GSVTSSRGDAG

-1478 GIIDRCTVST
+1478 GIIDDCEVST
-1488 ISANVTIKSVE
+1488 VNANVTIKSVE

-1557 ALPQQVSYM
+1557 ALSQQVSYM
-1566 PEIESTVNNII
+1566 PEIESSLNNII

-1676 NSTNTAVQKEAQSS
+1676 NSTNTAAQKEAQSS

-1714 SCSITSENGM
+1714 SCSITAANGM
-1724 LGGVAGYNKG
+1724 LGGVTGYNKG
-1734 TIVHSGDIITKN
+1734 TIIHSGDIITKS

-1774 YVGWKDNDQI
+1774 YVGWEDNDQI

-2138 TSDCKNYYFDNKGN
+2138 TFDCKNYYFDNKGN

-2159 TASISRGDMVGQG
+2159 TTSISRGDMVGQG
-2172 QFDVTD
+2172 QFDVTG

-2201 EYVLADFSKENF
+2201 EYVLADFSKEDF

-2649 GFRKTIEDV
+2649 GFRKTIDDV

-2757 VGVKGTWT
+2757 VGVKGAWT

-2801 CVSYQAYLQEENGTV
+2801 CVGYQVYLQEENGTV
-2816 KPIGSEVAADGS
+2816 KPIGSVIAADGS
-2828 DMYSVKAADFE
+2828 DMYSVKAVDFE

-2882 DRWSYNWTYDDTKP
+2882 DKWIYNWTYDDTKP

-3003 SDIVRL
+3003 STIVRL

-3022 SQDDILKVDFST
+3022 SQDDALKVDFST

-3044 WMANRK
+3044 WLANRK

-3055 DTDYADSIYF
+3055 DEDYADSIYF

-3091 PPTVEEYTGG
+3091 PPTVEEYTGSG
-3101 TWINVPSSADNTW
+3101 WVNVSASADNTW
-3114 LLNSYTNKLN
+3114 ILNSYTNELK
-3124 GGFLDNNYKTA
+3124 GGYLDNNYKTA
-3135 MTATFLSVWNEDM
+3135 MTATLLAVWDEDM

-3185 TDVAEDKKD
+3185 ADVAEDKKN
-3194 YFIQSEPYTVTGN
+3194 YFIKSEPYTVTGN

>member
-1 MKRLIEFLQHSHNNI
+1 MKRIIKLLQQNHKDI
-16 LHTRDKNKVPMHK
+16 LHNRDQNKAPMHK

-86 NSGEWEEISEEI
+86 NSGEWEEFSKEI

-105 TFGEFGTTDKA
+105 TFGEFQATDKA

-255 NFYLESDNTKL
+255 NFYLESDNAKL

-304 EIFSFPL
+304 ETFSFPL

-396 VANTLFADGTADVSA
+396 VANTMFADGTADVSA

-498 QTLQGEADIYQI
+498 QTLEGEADIYQI

-580 SADTGIRIMNAV
+580 SADAGVYIMNAV
-592 LDESKENASIGGM
+592 LDGSKENASIGGM
-605 FGVLKGDDASG
+605 FGVLKGDDVSG
-616 GSYTGKVSDITVE
+616 GSYTGNISDITVE
-629 GRVDGTLDNIT
+629 GRIDGTLDNIT
-640 YDQNMQSKQSGTG
+640 DNNSNQSGTG
-653 GIAGSLY
+653 GVVGSLY
-660 IRSVEHEELAQC
+660 INSVNDEKLTQC
-672 ANYADVYGNGYTG
+672 SNHADVYGNGYTG
-685 GIIGRVKADTYI
+685 GIIGRIKADTHI
-697 DIKDCSNLGLTLSNT
+697 DIKDCNNYGLTLSST
-712 KDAYYFGG
+712 YGARYFGG
-720 ILGYA
+720 IIGYA
-725 QNAHVTDCY
+725 QNTHVTNCY

-739 NSGYSFDADKKDEY
+739 NSGYSFDADKKDDY
-753 LLGNYVGGILGFGE
+753 LLGDYVGGILGFGE

-776 TGKNGYVLGNEN
+776 TGKNGYVIGNEN

-893 GYNDGN
+893 GYNNGN
-899 IVFNNDYSYSVKA
+899 IIFDDINYSYAVKA

-921 YVGGFIGFNDVD
+921 FVGGFIGFNDVD
-933 ATIDVA
+933 AYIDVK

-948 GFGNCVG
+948 GFGDCVG
-955 GLIGMNASDKV
+955 GLIGMNTSGAV
-966 LTSDVTVRPS
+966 LEADVTVRPS

-984 GGAIGVNI
+984 GGAIGANI
-992 IKITTDI
+992 IKITTDT

-1032 EIKGADGTDMSKD
+1032 EITGADGTDMSKD
-1045 MSKVVSEYKDSI
+1045 MSEVVSGHKDSI

-1067 YIKKSDKITVE
+1067 YIKESDKITVE

-1092 TINNIPI
+1092 TINNLPV

-1145 ESRASSDKGIN
+1145 ESRASSDKERDFSSIKN
-1156 LNSIES
+1156 LK
-1162 LTSDMVG
+1162 SDMVG

-1177 NHVIDGCSNSGNL
+1177 NHVIDGCSNSGNM
-1190 SGFTGL
+1190 SGFMGL

-1228 GINVNANNKNL
+1228 GINVNADAKNL
-1239 WTYTT
+1239 WLYTT
-1244 TQSYESKD
+1244 TKAYKSRD
-1252 CQGTIKYCT
+1252 CQGTIKDCT
-1261 TKAGKTISGKNC
+1261 TVEGKTVSGKDC

-1294 SINAIGSM
+1294 SINAVGSM

-1312 TVHIIKSS
+1312 TVHITKSS
-1320 IAPTDAIRIYSRNG
+1320 IAPNAPTRIYSRNG

-1340 VGQNESTGLVRV
+1340 VGQNESTGLVLV
-1352 SQSVSTAAEGTSV
+1352 SQSGSNIREVPSI

-1374 IGLRNVGG
+1374 TGLSNVGG
-1382 MIGNNMGAVTGDADT
+1382 MIGNNMGTVTGDAGT
-1397 YVVSA
+1397 YIVSA

-1411 YAGGIAGISSSSIS
+1411 NAGGIAGISSLSIS
-1425 GAVNSG
+1425 NAINSG
-1431 GNVMADKGHAG
+1431 KNVTADKGYAG
-1442 GIVSY
+1442 GIVSS
-1447 IPFGM
+1447 IPDEM
-1452 TISNCKNW
+1452 IVSNCKNW
-1460 GSVTSSLGDAG
+1460 GSVTSSRGDAG

-1478 GIIDRCTVST
+1478 GIIDDCEVST
-1488 ISANVTIKSVE
+1488 VNANVTIKSVE

-1557 ALPQQVSYM
+1557 ASLQQVSYM
-1566 PEIESTVNNII
+1566 PEIESSLNNII

-1676 NSTNTAVQKEAQSS
+1676 NSTNTAAQKEAQSS

-1714 SCSITSENGM
+1714 SCSITAANGM
-1724 LGGVAGYNKG
+1724 LGGVTGYNKG
-1734 TIVHSGDIITKN
+1734 TIIHSGDIITKS

-1774 YVGWKDNDQI
+1774 YVGWEDNDQI

-2110 YSVNNNNSPNHPI
+2110 YAVNNNNSPNHPI

-2138 TSDCKNYYFDNKGN
+2138 TFDCKNYYFDNKGN

-2159 TASISRGDMVGQG
+2159 TTSISRGDMVGQG
-2172 QFDVTD
+2172 QFDVTG

-2201 EYVLADFSKENF
+2201 EYVLADFSKEDF

-2649 GFRKTIEDV
+2649 GFRKTIDDV

-2757 VGVKGTWT
+2757 VGVKGAWT

-2801 CVSYQAYLQEENGTV
+2801 CVGYQVYLQEENGTV
-2816 KPIGSEVAADGS
+2816 KPIGSVIAADGS
-2828 DMYSVKAADFE
+2828 DMYSVKAVDFE

-2882 DRWSYNWTYDDTKP
+2882 DKWIYNWTYDDTKP

-3003 SDIVRL
+3003 STIVRL

-3022 SQDDILKVDFST
+3022 SQDDALKVDFST

-3044 WMANRK
+3044 WLANRK

-3055 DTDYADSIYF
+3055 DEDYADSIYF

-3091 PPTVEEYTGG
+3091 PPTVEEYTGSG
-3101 TWINVPSSADNTW
+3101 WVNVSASADNTW
-3114 LLNSYTNKLN
+3114 ILNSYTNELK
-3124 GGFLDNNYKTA
+3124 GGYLDNNYKTA
-3135 MTATFLSVWNEDM
+3135 MTATLLAVWDEDM

-3185 TDVAEDKKD
+3185 ADVAEDKKN
-3194 YFIQSEPYTVTGN
+3194 YFIKSEPYTVTGN